1 MNTVPFPYSFLTISS
16 IPTKPNPQL
25 CSKNP
30 VFFTRT
36 KPNPQ
41 LCSKNPVFFTPT
53 KPNPQLCII
62 NPIFFTSLK
71 YSAKG
76 CYSNSRSTTKKPSI
90 SSVSCLIM
98 DKEAPLE
105 EGLSVVEKIQILAL
119 EFRSLSEPIDR
130 VKRLL
135 HYASILPPLSESVK
149 VQENRVMGCT
159 TQVWLEVRMDKRGSM
174 RFRVD
179 SDSEIT
185 KGFCSCLLWLL
196 DGAEPEEILSVTAED
211 LADMNVGLPKKG
223 RSRVNTWHNVL
234 FSMQNRTQDCVQERN
249 RAALSL
255 EDFHSLIIRPHGSYL
270 ESEAGS
276 MLKLS
281 SFSIGTSYVVG
292 NRATL
297 DLGHSTKI
305 GNHLMNCRIECF
317 SVPNV

>member
-1 MNTVPFPYSFLTISS
+1 MHTLSFPYSFLTISS
-16 IPTKPNPQL
+16 PIPQL
-25 CSKNP
+25 C
-30 VFFTRT
+30 T
-36 KPNPQ
+36 
-41 LCSKNPVFFTPT
+41 KNPVFFTPI
-53 KPNPQLCII
+53 KLNPQLCIR
-62 NPIFFTSLK
+62 NPIFFTS
-71 YSAKG
+71 SAKG
-76 CYSNSRSTTKKPSI
+76 CYSNSRTKRRSL
-90 SSVSCLIM
+90 SSVCCLIM
-98 DKEAPLE
+98 DKEAPVE
-105 EGLSVVEKIQILAL
+105 EGLSVVDKVQILAL

-135 HYASILPPLSESVK
+135 HYASILPPLSDSAK

-270 ESEAGS
+270 ESEPKCS
-276 MLKLS
+276 LEVK
-281 SFSIGTSYVVG
+281 
-292 NRATL
+292 
-297 DLGHSTKI
+297 
-305 GNHLMNCRIECF
+305 
-317 SVPNV
+317 